1 MAADT
6 DTAELLQERP
16 VLAAWLEALRGG
28 SENQRHWEA
37 RRRFIINNL
46 PAAAADSGDGEEDE
60 PDPDPDLPPRAGPR
74 TDRLL
79 ALSMAWAN
87 HVFLGCRYSKA
98 VMDKVLE
105 MGEGIK
111 VTDAPVH
118 TTRDELAAN
127 KKKREIPTS
136 DEKAKE
142 EPSEKKKAVPEV
154 KTIDFVALAETAEN
168 VSQEVDPN
176 IIPGLDGFPDSEPPA
191 PLPEPEPEAETP
203 ACPVP
208 AASSNQKEV
217 QPAPKET
224 EAKKVVP
231 PAPVP
236 VASQPVPAPAPR
248 SDPPAPAK
256 NCSSNTAEVKPAVKP
271 DNVEPLVPA
280 ATVQKVIP
288 QPAASQSCK
297 QPITVVSL
305 TPESVKE
312 KQSFYNKLYKAIAWK
327 LVSVGGFGNDIDHLT
342 ILSNCI
348 QATKGTLESVCI
360 PLKDISELHLPQ
372 SAAREGIVCEL
383 RCQAVYLATG
393 YGKCKASANDM
404 AAKEAVKLF
413 LKQKV
418 TVKMCKRK
426 FKGSDI
432 EDLVLLSE
440 DIHRL
445 NLAPALMNPLEPS
458 AR

>member
-1 MAADT
+1 MAADEAT
-6 DTAELLQERP
+6 DELLRERP
-16 VLAAWLEALRGG
+16 ALAAWLEELRGG

-46 PAAAADSGDGEEDE
+46 PAAAAATSGGEGEGEGEAGAME
-60 PDPDPDLPPRAGPR
+60 PDPPPRAGPR

-79 ALSMAWAN
+79 ALSMVWAN

-118 TTRDELAAN
+118 TTRDEVVAN
-127 KKKREIPTS
+127 KKKREIPST
-136 DEKAKE
+136 DEKAKVK
-142 EPSEKKKAVPEV
+142 PSEKKKAVTDV
-154 KTIDFVALAETAEN
+154 KTIDFVAMSETAEN
-168 VSQEVDPN
+168 VSQEVDPTR
-176 IIPGLDGFPDSEPPA
+176 IPGLDGFPEIEAPA
-191 PLPEPEPEAETP
+191 PLPGPQAETP

-208 AASSNQKEV
+208 TVSSNQKEA
-217 QPAPKET
+217 QPAPKES
-224 EAKKVVP
+224 EVKKA
-231 PAPVP
+231 PAPVTNQQAP
-236 VASQPVPAPAPR
+236 APAPAPR
-248 SDPPAPAK
+248 SEPPTPTK
-256 NCSSNTAEVKPAVKP
+256 NCSSNSVEAKPAAQP
-271 DNVEPLVPA
+271 DIVERLVPA
-280 ATVQKVIP
+280 ATSQKVAP

-297 QPITVVSL
+297 PPITVVSL
-305 TPESVKE
+305 TPEAVKE
-312 KQSFYNKLYKAIAWK
+312 KQTFYNKLYKAVAWK
-327 LVSVGGFGNDIDHLT
+327 LVSAGGYSNDIDHLA

-348 QATKGTLESVCI
+348 QATKGSLDSVCI
-360 PLKDISELHLPQ
+360 PLKDISELHLPH

-383 RCQAVYLATG
+383 RCQSVYLATG
-393 YGKCKASANDM
+393 YGKCKVSAKDM

-426 FKGSDI
+426 FKGTDI